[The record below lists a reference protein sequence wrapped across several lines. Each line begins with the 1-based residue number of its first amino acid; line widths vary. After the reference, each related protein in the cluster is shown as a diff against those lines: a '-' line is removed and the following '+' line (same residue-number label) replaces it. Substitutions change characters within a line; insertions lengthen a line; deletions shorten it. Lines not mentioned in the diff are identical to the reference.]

1 MSAWIDKPKPTNN
14 TSEAS
19 TAPPTDPTPARRRRR
34 PIATRRLIRHVL
46 RARSDA
52 ARLLAAFFLDLERDG
67 KEVSA
72 SSHLAQAYGGRL
84 AKPSGLQDTLDG
96 VYVCPEPRARRDAK
110 EVVQFLRDRGARIGD
125 LGHKVEGDWAA
136 ANSDG
141 EGGVSGDGET
151 EDEVVWVAAQ

>member
-1 MSAWIDKPKPTNN
+1 MSVWIDKPTLPTN
-14 TSEAS
+14 TSEAP
-19 TAPPTDPTPARRRRR
+19 TLPPPTDLTPARRRRR

-67 KEVSA
+67 KEVRA

-84 AKPSGLQDTLDG
+84 EERSGLQDTPDG
-96 VYVCPEPRARRDAK
+96 VYMCPEPRAWRDGR

-125 LGHKVEGDWAA
+125 LGRKVEGEWAA
-136 ANSDG
+136 ANSEGDG
-141 EGGVSGDGET
+141 EGET
-151 EDEVVWVAAQ
+151 ESEVLWVATE